1 MDENGVKNATS
12 ISSSGGPSV
21 VSVMCV
27 PLATALFGGA
37 VLGST
42 ADKRNGRVHSE
53 SQDTDRHHRD
63 IMIDAGGPS

>member
-1 MDENGVKNATS
+1 
-12 ISSSGGPSV
+12 
-21 VSVMCV
+21 MCV

-63 IMIDAGGPS
+63 IMIDAGGRS